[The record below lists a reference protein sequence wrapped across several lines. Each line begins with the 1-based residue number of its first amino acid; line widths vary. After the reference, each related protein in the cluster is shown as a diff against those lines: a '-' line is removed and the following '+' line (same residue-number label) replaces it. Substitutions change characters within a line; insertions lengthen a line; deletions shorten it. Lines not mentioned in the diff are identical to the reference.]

1 MLVSASRRSALAC
14 AAPALLALAL
24 ASPVLG
30 QTNDEINAGLQF
42 SFSPPG
48 ARSLAIGNAFAGRAD
63 DATAAYA
70 NPAGLLWLTRP
81 EVSVEARHWTYT
93 TKYIDG
99 GSFNGTPTGE
109 GIDVGGPSL
118 TDFDTDVDGLSFVS
132 FVDPHPK
139 WAWAIYRHELANF
152 ESDIRSEGT
161 FLTCPQ
167 AACVPGNPPGEV
179 RERVQAVIGAVDLD
193 IVNYGVSLAYRF
205 SDNFWGGLGLSYYD
219 FEYDVS
225 TERFKVRGMGRK
237 FLPSDFSEDNL
248 VIRRS
253 QEGSDSDVVGTAG
266 LLWRTADNRWGVG
279 AVYRTAAEFS
289 FGVTTVGRDPEDP
302 DEFFLANS
310 DDVPFETP
318 DAFSFGVTF
327 RPSDPWT
334 LSVEYDRIGYSN
346 LAPKFNVDGR
356 VNQGIHGSTL
366 GDFTVDDA
374 DELHFG
380 LEYVVRSR
388 TPVALR
394 AGAWHDPDHQI
405 RYEGNDP
412 FLQSRFQE
420 GDDELHLTG
429 GIGIGSGRFQADLG
443 ADVSDRGDI
452 FSLSAIFRF

>member
-1 MLVSASRRSALAC
+1 MLPSRVHRSRILCAILASSLAFAGAALA
-14 AAPALLALAL
+14 
-24 ASPVLG
+24 
-30 QTNDEINAGLQF
+30 QTNDEVNAGLQF
-42 SFSPPG
+42 SFTPPG

-81 EVSVEARHWTYT
+81 EISVEGRHRSYT
-93 TKYIDG
+93 TEYIDG

-109 GIDVGGPSL
+109 GIDVGGSPL
-118 TDFDTDVDGLSFVS
+118 AEFETDVDNLSFLS
-132 FVDPHPK
+132 FVDPHPR
-139 WAWAIYRHELANF
+139 WAWAIYRHELANY
-152 ESDIRSEGT
+152 ESAIRSEGT

-167 AACVPGNPPGEV
+167 NACNPDNLPGEI
-179 RERVQAVIGAVDLD
+179 RERVQAVIGSVDLD
-193 IVNYGVSLAYRF
+193 IINYGVSLAYRF
-205 SDNFWGGLGLSYYD
+205 SDNFWGGVGLSYYD

-237 FLPSDFSEDNL
+237 FLPSDFSQANL
-248 VIRRS
+248 VIRRD
-253 QEGSDSDVVGTAG
+253 QEGSDSDVVGILG
-266 LLWRTADNRWGVG
+266 LLWRSSDNRWGVG
-279 AVYRTAAEFS
+279 AVYKQAAEFS

-310 DDVPFETP
+310 DDVAFETP

-334 LSVEYDRIGYSN
+334 LSVEYDLIGYSN

-356 VNQGIHGSTL
+356 VDQGIHGSTL
-366 GDFTVDDA
+366 GDFTIDDA

-380 LEYVVRSR
+380 LEYVIRSS

-405 RYEGNDP
+405 RYEGQDP

-420 GDDELHLTG
+420 GDDEVHVTG
-429 GIGIGSGRFQADLG
+429 GIGIGSERFQADLG
-443 ADVSDRGDI
+443 ADLSDRGDI
-452 FSLSAIFRF
+452 VSLSAIFRF